1 MRLLLLSLSLAG
13 FTFAARDTDRPNV
26 VILFTDDQGTL
37 DVNSYGST
45 DLQTPNLDQLARTGI
60 RFTQAYAHKVC
71 CPARAAL
78 LTGRHPERGGVTN
91 WTQGDRNGS
100 DAQKTNMAAEEV
112 TLAEVLQ
119 SAGYRTAL
127 FGKWHL
133 GAKAGHGPLDQ
144 GFETYFGHLGGFID
158 NYRHYFMHGQ
168 GFHDLYDGD
177 EEIFRPEEYF
187 PEMILER
194 ALGYIEDHQDEPFFL
209 TLALNLP
216 HYPEQPIEKFKD
228 AYPELEM
235 PRQSYA
241 RMISSTDDH
250 IGQVL
255 AKLEATGLR
264 ENTIV
269 IMMSDNGHSPENH
282 SVVTREDHA
291 SGYPVGH
298 YYSAH
303 GGGGNTGPW
312 IGHKAQFL
320 EGGIR
325 VPAMISF
332 PGKLP
337 AGETRDQ
344 IITVMDWFPT
354 VLELCGISPEP
365 DAPEL
370 DGHSIMPIVENR
382 NNASAHDVLH
392 FSWSNEW
399 AVREGDWKL
408 IATTNRSSGI
418 TTMSLRN
425 LGEENPEVKEHAE
438 THPEIVA
445 RLTALHEA
453 RL

>member
-1 MRLLLLSLSLAG
+1 
-13 FTFAARDTDRPNV
+13 
-26 VILFTDDQGTL
+26 
-37 DVNSYGST
+37 
-45 DLQTPNLDQLARTGI
+45 
-60 RFTQAYAHKVC
+60 
-71 CPARAAL
+71 
-78 LTGRHPERGGVTN
+78 
-91 WTQGDRNGS
+91 
-100 DAQKTNMAAEEV
+100 
-112 TLAEVLQ
+112 
-119 SAGYRTAL
+119 
-127 FGKWHL
+127 
-133 GAKAGHGPLDQ
+133 
-144 GFETYFGHLGGFID
+144 
-158 NYRHYFMHGQ
+158 
-168 GFHDLYDGD
+168 
-177 EEIFRPEEYF
+177 
-187 PEMILER
+187 
-194 ALGYIEDHQDEPFFL
+194 
-209 TLALNLP
+209 
-216 HYPEQPIEKFKD
+216 
-228 AYPELEM
+228 
-235 PRQSYA
+235 
-241 RMISSTDDH
+241 
-250 IGQVL
+250 
-255 AKLEATGLR
+255 
-264 ENTIV
+264 
-269 IMMSDNGHSPENH
+269 MSDNGHSPENH

-425 LGEENPEVKEHAE
+425 LEEENPEVKEHAE